1 MTKQNLLVVDA
12 DPRSLRVLEVS
23 LRNAGY
29 NVAGCPSVGKA
40 FEILHANKPDL
51 ILSDTTFSDL
61 NGFEFVEQLRQN
73 SEWSH
78 IPFMFLSSD
87 ESIESKIRGLELG
100 VEDYL
105 TKPIYIREV
114 VARVGIELARQ
125 ARAGLEHKSSDAR
138 TRFSGSLSEMSVVD
152 LLQTIDVSRKSGV
165 LTLIS
170 TDGQAGM
177 ISFDS
182 GAVINATVEELIGE
196 DAVYRHLL
204 WRDGTFDLEFRRVS
218 LSERT
223 VHRTTQALLMEGMRR
238 LDEWSRLSE
247 LLPSFD
253 AVLEVDPEML
263 RERLRD
269 MPDDQNE
276 MVRLIDGKKSV
287 GELLRAHGG
296 DHVEALRKV
305 VDLYFEGMVREVG
318 RVQDSIPIL
327 TEVSVR
333 SSAPPPKE
341 GINTIPG
348 PAGLPLE
355 GGAVPAAP
363 RLPDVTY
370 SSTSV
375 TAPEMAAVSGS
386 VPATGSVP
394 AAGPGSVPVTE
405 WVPASVPPS
414 DMKSTPV
421 SLPSPATADDLA
433 LEHAVTKPSG
443 APAAFAPLSD
453 SPLDGDSGWQPAPP
467 PARTRQQTPAGFQA
481 VRPESSMYAGGTIL
495 NWAGRVPAID
505 EREDISGRETV
516 EVGQWDSTLDE
527 LCDDPEVEEAIVAI
541 DSDPPPGPFIRS
553 TPPSN
558 RPIDAAVERGEE
570 QQREP
575 IVDYHEPPEVDPPPL
590 TYEKVFEQE
599 AAEASIRAPRAV
611 RPSSIAPRRP
621 AKPTMLPWALLVLAI
636 GAAVA
641 ALAYLFSPGG
651 ADTAADTAAGT
662 GTVADTAAGTDTVA
676 GTAADTDTGT
686 DTDPAPAPV
695 TEPAPAPAP
704 PDTTPAPPR
713 VTDPAPAPDTE
724 PAPAPNPNAIF
735 PETGAVDTYEAQL
748 ALARRLKRGAR
759 ASAAYR
765 RAIELNPEGSP
776 ALAEFAR
783 LMLARNHT
791 REAAELAERATAVDP
806 TSALAWVTLGAAR
819 QMRGDRQGARQAY
832 QNCVK
837 LGKGQY
843 VSECRAMLR

>member
-1 MTKQNLLVVDA
+1 
-12 DPRSLRVLEVS
+12 
-23 LRNAGY
+23 
-29 NVAGCPSVGKA
+29 
-40 FEILHANKPDL
+40 
-51 ILSDTTFSDL
+51 
-61 NGFEFVEQLRQN
+61 
-73 SEWSH
+73 
-78 IPFMFLSSD
+78 
-87 ESIESKIRGLELG
+87 
-100 VEDYL
+100 
-105 TKPIYIREV
+105 
-114 VARVGIELARQ
+114 
-125 ARAGLEHKSSDAR
+125 
-138 TRFSGSLSEMSVVD
+138 
-152 LLQTIDVSRKSGV
+152 
-165 LTLIS
+165 
-170 TDGQAGM
+170 
-177 ISFDS
+177 
-182 GAVINATVEELIGE
+182 
-196 DAVYRHLL
+196 
-204 WRDGTFDLEFRRVS
+204 
-218 LSERT
+218 
-223 VHRTTQALLMEGMRR
+223 
-238 LDEWSRLSE
+238 
-247 LLPSFD
+247 
-253 AVLEVDPEML
+253 
-263 RERLRD
+263 
-269 MPDDQNE
+269 
-276 MVRLIDGKKSV
+276 
-287 GELLRAHGG
+287 
-296 DHVEALRKV
+296 
-305 VDLYFEGMVREVG
+305 
-318 RVQDSIPIL
+318 
-327 TEVSVR
+327 
-333 SSAPPPKE
+333 
-341 GINTIPG
+341 
-348 PAGLPLE
+348 
-355 GGAVPAAP
+355 
-363 RLPDVTY
+363 
-370 SSTSV
+370 
-375 TAPEMAAVSGS
+375 
-386 VPATGSVP
+386 
-394 AAGPGSVPVTE
+394 
-405 WVPASVPPS
+405 
-414 DMKSTPV
+414 
-421 SLPSPATADDLA
+421 
-433 LEHAVTKPSG
+433 
-443 APAAFAPLSD
+443 
-453 SPLDGDSGWQPAPP
+453 
-467 PARTRQQTPAGFQA
+467 

-651 ADTAADTAAGT
+651 AGTAVDPVAGPVA
-662 GTVADTAAGTDTVA
+662 GPVADPVAGTD
-676 GTAADTDTGT
+676 
-686 DTDPAPAPV
+686 
-695 TEPAPAPAP
+695 
-704 PDTTPAPPR
+704 
-713 VTDPAPAPDTE
+713 TDPAPAPDTE
-724 PAPAPNPNAIF
+724 PAPAPNPDAIF

-765 RAIELNPEGSP
+765 RAIELNPDGSP